1 MTVHLSADEARSI
14 AVRAQLLDAD
24 KPGDVVEVAEQ
35 LTAIKIDPTKVI
47 APAEHTILFSR
58 IGWSYEPAQLRKA
71 TEMDRLL
78 FEFDGAFR
86 PISVLPMM
94 RPKMRLEALHASS
107 RNWVEANHVFHREIL
122 ARLRAEGPLPAS
134 AIPDTAAVAHRSE
147 SGWYGPNQVPR
158 MLEILQRAGDVAVVR
173 REGRTKVW
181 DLAERVYPAQPELS
195 ADDAASALADRRLK
209 ALGIAKAKSPWSRV
223 GMAGVAATVQG
234 SAWKFR
240 VDPEALEALDTDA
253 GGRVAL
259 LNPYDSVLFDRPRL
273 QEIFG
278 FTYVLEQFKPKAER
292 RFGYFAHPILIGDRF
307 AGLLDAEHR
316 TADDTLVV
324 TAVHELDAWEPEEH
338 DMVRQEIRELAD
350 WLGAEVRGLE

>member
-1 MTVHLSADEARSI
+1 MTVHLSAEDARRI
-14 AVRAQLLDAD
+14 ALRAQLLDAQR
-24 KPGDVVEVAEQ
+24 PGDVVEVAEQ

-86 PISVLPMM
+86 PVSVLPMM
-94 RPKMRLEALHASS
+94 KPQMRIDKLHAST
-107 RNWVEANHVFHREIL
+107 RAWVEANAAFHRDII
-122 ARLRAEGPLPAS
+122 ARLAAEGPLPA
-134 AIPDTAAVAHRSE
+134 AGIPDTAAVAHGSE

-158 MLEILQRAGDVAVVR
+158 MLEVLQRAGEVAVVR

-181 DLAERVYPAQPELS
+181 DLAERVYPQQTELTE
-195 ADDAASALADRRLK
+195 ADAASALAERRLR
-209 ALGIAKAKSPWSRV
+209 ALGIARAKSRWSGV
-223 GMAGVAATVQG
+223 GVAGEEATVAG
-234 SAWKFR
+234 SSWKFR
-240 VDPEALEALDTDA
+240 VDPEAVTALDTDP
-253 GGRVAL
+253 GGRVAI
-259 LNPYDSVLFDRPRL
+259 LNPYDGMLFDRPRL
-273 QEIFG
+273 QELFG
-278 FTYVLEQFKPKAER
+278 FSYVLEQFKPKAER
-292 RFGYFAHPILIGDRF
+292 RYGYFAHPILIGDRF

-316 TADDTLVV
+316 AADGTLVV

-338 DMVRQEIRELAD
+338 DMVRHEISELAD